1 MVGEGPL
8 IPDGKTF
15 YAQRKAYENA
25 TLKAGLRNN
34 HGLRHWYACW
44 RYWRITGETPPAMG
58 GRTCD
63 RMSEEER
70 RRDYYVRLQIS
81 RELGHN
87 RVDVTATYLG
97 PRWAPKAARAA

>member
-1 MVGEGPL
+1 
-8 IPDGKTF
+8 
-15 YAQRKAYENA
+15 
-25 TLKAGLRNN
+25 
-34 HGLRHWYACW
+34 
-44 RYWRITGETPPAMG
+44 MG

-70 RRDYYVRLQIS
+70 RRDYFVRLEIS

-97 PRWAPKAARAA
+97 PRWAPKATRAS